1 MSHQLN
7 NKKIRICIVS
17 PFGYPLY
24 YKNNNSRFGGGAAVQ
39 LYLIAIELVKNE
51 KYLINII
58 TGRDGINNEK
68 IAEFHNIKIFNIL
81 PLKKTIYNIIKTIFI
96 FFIYFKKINPDI
108 IIQRASSP
116 FTGICS
122 FYCKFFKKSFIYS
135 IAHEIDVNGEF
146 ENRGIAGK
154 MYRFG
159 IDNATFIIAQNE
171 DQVLQLQKYKQKKIT
186 NIKVIK
192 NAYEIKDVNMG
203 KKSSILWVAR
213 CDDWKRPELFLKL
226 AENFP
231 NEKFVMICPK
241 GANIPYWIKIFHS
254 AKTLKNLTFHE
265 FIPFHEID
273 QFFRAAKI
281 FVNTSVFEGFPN
293 TFIQASKN
301 RTPIISLKVNPDNFL
316 TLYKCGFSCND
327 DFNKMVGNLEE
338 LLEDSDLYLEYS
350 QNSFDYAKKNHDIA
364 KLGKEW
370 RKVFRKVLDR
380 NIQ

>member
-1 MSHQLN
+1 M
-7 NKKIRICIVS
+7 KEVKVCIVF
-17 PFGYPLY
+17 PFGYSLY
-24 YKNNNSRFGGGAAVQ
+24 NNNCNVGFGGAEVQ
-39 LYLIAIELVKNE
+39 LFLISKEFAEKDYFDVHAIVGN
-51 KYLINII
+51 Y
-58 TGRDGINNEK
+58 GIKRKTSATYN
-68 IAEFHNIKIFNIL
+68 NIKIHITQ
-81 PLKKTIYNIIKTIFI
+81 PLDKKKVNFI
-96 FFIYFKKINPDI
+96 RRPINLLSTLMKMKPDI
-108 IIQRASSP
+108 IIQMCASVE
-116 FTGICS
+116 TGFCA
-122 FYCKFFKKSFIYS
+122 FYCKLFKKRFLFL

-154 MYRFG
+154 VYRFG
-159 IDNATFIIAQNE
+159 INNATFIIAQNE

-327 DFNKMVGNLEE
+327 DFNKMVGYLEKLIE
-338 LLEDSDLYLEYS
+338 NPELYLEYS
-350 QNSFDYAKKNHDIA
+350 QNSFDYMKKNHDIV

-370 RKVFRKVLDR
+370 RNLILKLIKL
-380 NIQ
+380 